1 MRGPCPLFPAG
12 VVQPPVDRRADQR
25 RILRDEIE
33 RDAAIPG
40 PRNGIG
46 SGLNQRRD
54 RGAMAFKRGNM
65 QRGNVILVPRVGIG
79 PGPQAGAHIL
89 GAGRLEETPT
99 VPVHAFGAAPARLIA
114 SDTPS
119 GRAQ

>member
-12 VVQPPVDRRADQR
+12 VVQPPVDWRADQR

-54 RGAMAFKRGNM
+54 RGAMAFKRGKV
-65 QRGNVILVPRVGIG
+65 QRGGAKLLVPRVGIG
-79 PGPQAGAHIL
+79 PGPQAGAHIRS
-89 GAGRLEETPT
+89 AGRREKTIA
-99 VPVHAFGAAPARLIA
+99 VPV
-114 SDTPS
+114 
-119 GRAQ
+119 RAVGLRPRG

>member
-12 VVQPPVDRRADQR
+12 VVQPPVDGRADQR

-54 RGAMAFKRGNM
+54 CGGMAFLRGNM
-65 QRGNVILVPRVGIG
+65 QRGDVILVPRAGIG

-89 GAGRLEETPT
+89 GAGRREKTIA
-99 VPVHAFGAAPARLIA
+99 VPV
-114 SDTPS
+114 
-119 GRAQ
+119 RAVGLRPRG